1 MLDDRCSVLR
11 RRVDQNRADAH
22 SRDLK
27 RTLTPTVH
35 YLIFDLSDDAH
46 GVSTL
51 EAMASTSA
59 AQHAAVMAEVQQV
72 LEWAWRSFPH
82 THGSLD
88 DGMDW
93 DHDLQLSVEEG
104 GWHAV
109 TLTMTGSARFVD
121 EFLAVF
127 HEE

>member
-121 EFLAVF
+121 EFLAAF
-127 HEE
+127 REE